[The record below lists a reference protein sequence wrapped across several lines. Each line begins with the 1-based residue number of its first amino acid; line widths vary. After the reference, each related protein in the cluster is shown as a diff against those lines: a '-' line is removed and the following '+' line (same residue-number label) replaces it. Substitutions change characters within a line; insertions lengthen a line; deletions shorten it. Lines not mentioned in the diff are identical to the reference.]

1 MRQPQR
7 ERIDT
12 IMAACRQSIQ
22 RVRYVAC
29 ILMIVPALH
38 GCVVGAGAQ
47 LAAAD
52 SLDAL
57 VQNLDQ
63 AAGEYHSE
71 VRTADAA
78 RRQSA
83 VAAFVTR
90 IRNSQSDEDAAERDV
105 AEFIQALDR
114 LLQDGDVETVRYNA
128 VADNLQIITEI
139 ADGLRR
145 LAGMS
150 LTVQNQTRQRLHDLL
165 SGTTRQPRSMR
176 NR

>member
-1 MRQPQR
+1 MRQPHR

-12 IMAACRQSIQ
+12 IMAACRQRIQ
-22 RVRYVAC
+22 RVLYVAC
-29 ILMIVPALH
+29 VIGIIPAGH

-90 IRNSQSDEDAAERDV
+90 IRNSRSDEGAAERDV

-128 VADNLQIITEI
+128 VADNLRTITEI

-145 LAGMS
+145 LAGRS
-150 LTVQNQTRQRLHDLL
+150 LIVQSQTRQRLNDLL
-165 SGTTRQPRSMR
+165 SGTTRQPRSTR